1 LAKSLPEVVIERS
14 GFGLFVPTGLRNRV
28 STITAPAVRRTR
40 DAAGPVTAAA
50 AVAGTAAGT
59 ALLTASAG

>member
-50 AVAGTAAGT
+50 VAGTAAGT